1 MTLIRKNHR
10 DSKHEHQFNIDDVF
24 RYEHLDRYELVE
36 SNELFALFDL
46 EENRICELFPNR
58 KEAEKELLRL
68 LENQL
73 YRH

>member
-1 MTLIRKNHR
+1 MLIRKNHR

-24 RYEHLDRYELVE
+24 RYENLDRYELVE

-46 EENRICELFPNR
+46 EEDRICELFHNK

-73 YRH
+73 YRY